1 LIASGGRTTKFDIDE
16 KTSTAS
22 ASADVDASSILSE
35 AGYSST
41 DPTTIT
47 SVGIQTLI
55 TLNGRSTTFD
65 VDANTPTASSSSDW
79 SAYWNSSWN
88 VFASKAGCHGPSG
101 GKYSE
106 CQEGSDSGKVIGVI
120 SVGQDITERKQFEEE
135 KTRVAQELQTFIDTA
150 NAPIFGIDE
159 NVLVNEW
166 NNKAVEIT
174 GYTRDEVMGQNLVER
189 FITEEYRV
197 SVIGVFDRALNGQ
210 EAANFEFPLFTKDM
224 RRVEVL
230 LNATTRRDVDGRNIG
245 IISVGQD
252 ITDRKE
258 EEVQMTRVAQELQTF
273 IDTVNAPIFGI
284 DENVLVNEWNNK
296 AVEITV
302 YSKTRGTTT
311 RFENVATI
319 SSAATLNKSAV
330 SSPSNASVISNS
342 GAPPST
348 S

>member
-1 LIASGGRTTKFDIDE
+1 
-16 KTSTAS
+16 
-22 ASADVDASSILSE
+22 
-35 AGYSST
+35 
-41 DPTTIT
+41 
-47 SVGIQTLI
+47 
-55 TLNGRSTTFD
+55 
-65 VDANTPTASSSSDW
+65 
-79 SAYWNSSWN
+79 
-88 VFASKAGCHGPSG
+88 
-101 GKYSE
+101 
-106 CQEGSDSGKVIGVI
+106 
-120 SVGQDITERKQFEEE
+120 
-135 KTRVAQELQTFIDTA
+135 
-150 NAPIFGIDE
+150 
-159 NVLVNEW
+159 
-166 NNKAVEIT
+166 
-174 GYTRDEVMGQNLVER
+174 MGQNLVER

-273 IDTVNAPIFGI
+273 IDTANAPIFGI

>member
-1 LIASGGRTTKFDIDE
+1 LIASDGRTTKFDIDE
-16 KTSTAS
+16 KTSTDS
-22 ASADVDASSILSE
+22 ASADVNASSILSE
-35 AGYSST
+35 AGYS
-41 DPTTIT
+41 
-47 SVGIQTLI
+47 
-55 TLNGRSTTFD
+55 
-65 VDANTPTASSSSDW
+65 
-79 SAYWNSSWN
+79 
-88 VFASKAGCHGPSG
+88 
-101 GKYSE
+101 
-106 CQEGSDSGKVIGVI
+106 
-120 SVGQDITERKQFEEE
+120 
-135 KTRVAQELQTFIDTA
+135 QTFIDTA

-284 DENVLVNEWNNK
+284 DENWLVNEWNNK
-296 AVEITV
+296 VVEITV